1 MQSITTGDHLQTNC
15 MLNWNFINFFLVR
28 IHFDFLRLNFAR
40 KLESYKLCLQN
51 GNRNNYFISIYHHNP
66 FIGHVKYHCIDRNHS
81 NWKQSNINRNFSRN
95 LNTNEWSTIVFNCCG
110 CYINSDQ
117 LEIDQIIVAEI
128 EFVSNRFSPNGKLFK
143 KMHNKETTQ
152 KPLIHRQAI
161 FMKSNLHSAGV
172 GKTWRFDV
180 FTEH

>member
-1 MQSITTGDHLQTNC
+1 MTVIIQIENKATSIEISAAISIQTNG
-15 MLNWNFINFFLVR
+15 R
-28 IHFDFLRLNFAR
+28 R
-40 KLESYKLCLQN
+40 SY
-51 GNRNNYFISIYHHNP
+51 SIA
-66 FIGHVKYHCIDRNHS
+66 VVA
-81 NWKQSNINRNFSRN
+81 
-95 LNTNEWSTIVFNCCG
+95 TSTF
-110 CYINSDQ
+110 NSDQ

-172 GKTWRFDV
+172 GKT
-180 FTEH
+180 